1 MLSLKMASSRHVCQQ
16 NHAPVSLFWNFNK
29 TINNYM
35 HLLQYLLLFYVY
47 HIILKTACMQSMS
60 WPSSSELQI
69 FLTKLFLIWPV
80 YLGEILEVRQGF
92 KTDVFNKVEAKVGK
106 KKQKHGNKFTEII
119 DENLSFSIIYGKRK
133 ETLDLVAPDQETC
146 NKWVRNENCKCEKN
160 FTLIMF
166 VNILSNEILMSIS
179 FA

>member
-1 MLSLKMASSRHVCQQ
+1 M
-16 NHAPVSLFWNFNK
+16 
-29 TINNYM
+29 
-35 HLLQYLLLFYVY
+35 YLCNLCPAL
-47 HIILKTACMQSMS
+47 
-60 WPSSSELQI
+60 PSSLELQI
-69 FLTKLFLIWPV
+69 LTKLFLILPV

-146 NKWVRNENCKCEKN
+146 DKWVRNEH
-160 FTLIMF
+160 
-166 VNILSNEILMSIS
+166 
-179 FA
+179 